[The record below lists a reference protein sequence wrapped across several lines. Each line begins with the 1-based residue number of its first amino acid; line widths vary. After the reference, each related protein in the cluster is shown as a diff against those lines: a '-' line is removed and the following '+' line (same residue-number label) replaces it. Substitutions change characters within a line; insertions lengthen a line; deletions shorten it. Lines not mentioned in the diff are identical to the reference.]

1 MAEQKLVS
9 IDETAAALA
18 VGRTTVYG
26 LVDKGELQLVHIG
39 RRGLVTA
46 DSLDAY
52 VERLSGVAAAEAS

>member
-1 MAEQKLVS
+1 MAERKLYP
-9 IDETAAALA
+9 IEETAGVLG

-39 RRGLVTA
+39 RRGLITA

-52 VERLSGVAAAEAS
+52 IERLSDPQPA